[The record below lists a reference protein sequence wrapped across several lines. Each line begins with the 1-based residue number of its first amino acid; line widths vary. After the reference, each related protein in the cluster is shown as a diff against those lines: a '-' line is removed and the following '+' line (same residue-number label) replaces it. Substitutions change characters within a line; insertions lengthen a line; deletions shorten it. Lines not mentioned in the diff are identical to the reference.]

1 MNTAHICLSAARA
14 SPLGSASQVQIWIRG
29 SEWVLV
35 KIEERMHEATLR
47 LQPRK
52 TSLSKSWDGIMCSCS
67 RFGEAWDETGI
78 SLCSGR
84 ADTHRM
90 QYLSCRL
97 VVDGLVLKKQPGIL
111 FETGGCRRATSAKS
125 NGFVKPFR
133 GFMCK
138 PTSCKLSTTVWPTL
152 HMRQDKQS
160 PLVGQTRTDCSW
172 DRVA

>member
-1 MNTAHICLSAARA
+1 MQSIWRGMRRDRNF
-14 SPLGSASQVQIWIRG
+14 PLQ
-29 SEWVLV
+29 
-35 KIEERMHEATLR
+35 
-47 LQPRK
+47 
-52 TSLSKSWDGIMCSCS
+52 
-67 RFGEAWDETGI
+67 
-78 SLCSGR
+78 R

-97 VVDGLVLKKQPGIL
+97 VVDGVVLKKQPGIL

-160 PLVGQTRTDCSW
+160 PLVGQTRTDCSLVIFQIPP
-172 DRVA
+172 RSTPYNRPN